1 MLALLV
7 KELVLMA
14 VRVTNTL
21 QIVII
26 KAAPSLGHRRNSVNP
41 PGMRRT
47 DTELCVLESPV
58 SEQIPRGLCTILT
71 DHCK

>member
-26 KAAPSLGHRRNSVNP
+26 KAAPSLGHEEIV
-41 PGMRRT
+41 
-47 DTELCVLESPV
+47 
-58 SEQIPRGLCTILT
+58 
-71 DHCK
+71 